1 MAPKSND
8 FYFNAFVEQSEFS
21 IQIVEKVKN
30 IFENYNTINLRTSM
44 DEVHLLEH
52 TADIKHHEI
61 MEKLSKEFIPPIERE
76 DIVVITQ
83 LLDDLTDYLED
94 IPILLYTYH
103 VKTIDQAMMQFMDV
117 IDQSVHQV
125 MKLLSVFGDFK
136 KDLTIH
142 KYIIDINRLEENGDI
157 LFHEFMYKVFEEEH
171 DARYLIGQK
180 EMFTK
185 FEGILDT
192 AEDIANE
199 VGNIIMKNS

>member
-1 MAPKSND
+1 MAPKRND
-8 FYFNAFVEQSEFS
+8 FYFNAFIEQSEFS

-76 DIVVITQ
+76 DIVVLTQ

-103 VKTIDQAMMQFMDV
+103 V
-117 IDQSVHQV
+117 
-125 MKLLSVFGDFK
+125 
-136 KDLTIH
+136 
-142 KYIIDINRLEENGDI
+142 
-157 LFHEFMYKVFEEEH
+157 
-171 DARYLIGQK
+171 
-180 EMFTK
+180 
-185 FEGILDT
+185 
-192 AEDIANE
+192 
-199 VGNIIMKNS
+199 